1 MNHHFNRAFL
11 FVSLLL
17 IVDIVNAAPR
27 IDNRTPGKQ
36 TDWWD
41 EKIDL
46 KNVNV
51 PSFGIL
57 KMMTMNTWVTGSK
70 VKNGVQ
76 KIADQITKINPDVI
90 AIQELSQ
97 RQNLDTLMQV
107 LKPQWQVASTKADG
121 AIISRHPIVQS
132 ATYKAGTGTRILIN
146 GTTPIHVYSM
156 HLAYLSYGPYLS
168 FNRLVTNV
176 SVFDV
181 GESYGSWSRYN
192 NMVTLLNDH
201 TNKHFGWVYKWPAT
215 YLLQSKAGMVDSYR
229 EKFPDPVAN
238 PGITWSTVQTA
249 YTSEWNYSIPE
260 PQDRIDFIF
269 YRSPMLKV
277 RDSRVYA
284 DQYVPQ
290 PAKPDDNIWPTD
302 HFAVISD
309 FERSRE
315 LDQKISF
322 KNAERF
328 RRFTF
333 CCLASRR
340 AFLGCR
346 FSATRQLNIETLRNK
361 FPIQSR
367 TRFR

>member
-132 ATYKAGTGTRILIN
+132 ATYKAGAGTGTRILIN

-201 TNKHFGWVYKWPAT
+201 TFQLWNSVSNLIPLFVLGDFNSPSHLDWTEETKNKHFGWVYKWPAT

-238 PGITWSTVQTA
+238 PVVFVPGITWSTVQTA

-309 FERSRE
+309 FEW
-315 LDQKISF
+315 
-322 KNAERF
+322 
-328 RRFTF
+328 T
-333 CCLASRR
+333 
-340 AFLGCR
+340 
-346 FSATRQLNIETLRNK
+346 
-361 FPIQSR
+361 
-367 TRFR
+367 